1 LKLCAGCGRS
11 PLGVFKPVRNIGG
24 LGYCLTCA
32 AGVEA
37 KTDVSEPPAP
47 AAARVSAA
55 PSALPVQALKS
66 PESVRYYCT
75 HCRTH
80 SNTAVRKGNGWIEV
94 VLYCF
99 AIIPGLIYSIWR
111 RSGKLNGCPTCGNA
125 TLVPASMGEPSPDTH
140 VRCPDCAELVRR
152 EARKC
157 KHCGC
162 ALVPQ

>member
-1 LKLCAGCGRS
+1 VLQGPTLK
-11 PLGVFKPVRNIGG
+11 
-24 LGYCLTCA
+24 
-32 AGVEA
+32 
-37 KTDVSEPPAP
+37 PPD
-47 AAARVSAA
+47 
-55 PSALPVQALKS
+55 
-66 PESVRYYCT
+66 SVRYYCT

-94 VLYCF
+94 VLYFF

-162 ALVPQ
+162 ALIPQ